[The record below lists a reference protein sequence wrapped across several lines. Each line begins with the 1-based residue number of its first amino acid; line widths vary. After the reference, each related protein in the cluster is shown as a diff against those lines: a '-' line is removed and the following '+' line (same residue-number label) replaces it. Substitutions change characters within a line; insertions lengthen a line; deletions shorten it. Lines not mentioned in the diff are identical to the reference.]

1 MRQRGASS
9 LSRPTACSAVQD
21 EQPIWRTPDWRPRSS
36 SSQISGALSFLLV
49 SGPSDLRTSDQERER
64 AAQELREH
72 FAAGRITE
80 TEFSER
86 VQAAYNARTEQELR
100 ELLADLPRLPVS
112 PQQRK
117 AEIAERRSELRRR
130 LIQEAGGGLAAFTI
144 CTLIWVASGAHGT
157 FWPIFVLVIV
167 IIPLVRNGWRLYGP
181 APELDRVERELEQRA
196 GHRNR
201 QRH

>member
-1 MRQRGASS
+1 V
-9 LSRPTACSAVQD
+9 SR
-21 EQPIWRTPDWRPRSS
+21 
-36 SSQISGALSFLLV
+36 
-49 SGPSDLRTSDQERER
+49 PSDLRTSDQERER

-72 FAAGRITE
+72 FATGRITE

-86 VQAAYNARTEQELR
+86 VQAAYNARTEEELR
-100 ELLADLPRLPVS
+100 KLLADLPPLPVS

-130 LIQEAGGGLAAFTI
+130 LIQQAGGGLATFVI
-144 CTLIWVASGAHGT
+144 CTLIWVASGAHAA
-157 FWPIFVLVIV
+157 FWPIFVLLIV

-201 QRH
+201 RRHQRRL

>member
-1 MRQRGASS
+1 M
-9 LSRPTACSAVQD
+9 SRP
-21 EQPIWRTPDWRPRSS
+21 
-36 SSQISGALSFLLV
+36 SQ
-49 SGPSDLRTSDQERER
+49 LRTSDQQRER

-86 VQAAYNARTEQELR
+86 VQAAYSARTEEELR
-100 ELLADLPRLPVS
+100 KLLADLPRLPVS
-112 PQQRK
+112 PQERK
-117 AEIAERRSELRRR
+117 AEIAERRSELQRR
-130 LIQEAGGGLAAFTI
+130 LLQQAGGGLVPFAI

-157 FWPIFVLVIV
+157 FWPIFVLLIV

-181 APELDRVERELEQRA
+181 APELDRVERELEQQA

-201 QRH
+201 PRHQRPL

>member
-1 MRQRGASS
+1 M
-9 LSRPTACSAVQD
+9 SRPS
-21 EQPIWRTPDWRPRSS
+21 E
-36 SSQISGALSFLLV
+36 
-49 SGPSDLRTSDQERER
+49 LRTSDQERER

-86 VQAAYNARTEQELR
+86 VQAAYNARTEEELQK
-100 ELLADLPRLPVS
+100 LLADLPRLPVS

-117 AEIAERRSELRRR
+117 AEIAKRRSELQRR
-130 LIQEAGGGLAAFTI
+130 LIQQAGGGLVPFMI
-144 CTLIWVASGAHGT
+144 CTLIWVTSGAHGT
-157 FWPIFVLVIV
+157 FWPILVLLVV

-196 GHRNR
+196 RQRNR
-201 QRH
+201 QRHQQGL